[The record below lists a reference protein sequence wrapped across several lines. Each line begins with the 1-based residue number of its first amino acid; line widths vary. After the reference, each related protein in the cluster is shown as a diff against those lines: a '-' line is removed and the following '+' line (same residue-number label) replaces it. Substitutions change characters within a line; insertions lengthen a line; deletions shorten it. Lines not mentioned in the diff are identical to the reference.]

1 MSRMRAAARDHQ
13 RRPDEPPADF
23 EARVHAAARRVET
36 PCGKGRMVWHV
47 WGGDTSPP
55 LVLFHGGFGS
65 WRHWILNVLPLSEK
79 YRVIAADLPGLGD
92 SNPISEE
99 YTAENI
105 AKTVSAGVDEL
116 VPPPARFHIAGFS
129 FGGIIGG
136 HVSAIQGSRVHSYTA
151 VAAGGLGLRNA
162 PFPEL
167 ESMSSASTPEALAE
181 THRINLSRLMISNPN
196 RVDDLAI
203 HVQTQTVRRARV
215 RSGKI
220 PWTGTLTHA
229 LRRIDTT
236 LAGIWGVNDLIAAPY
251 MDDRIELFQSIQP
264 GCEFRLIEDA
274 GHWVMYERPDAF
286 NATLLE
292 LLAEAEKS

>member
-1 MSRMRAAARDHQ
+1 M
-13 RRPDEPPADF
+13 
-23 EARVHAAARRVET
+23 
-36 PCGKGRMVWHV
+36 
-47 WGGDTSPP
+47 
-55 LVLFHGGFGS
+55 LLHGGFGS

-92 SNPISEE
+92 SDPISEE

-105 AKTVSAGVDEL
+105 AKTVSAGVDVL
-116 VPPPARFHIAGFS
+116 VPAPARFHIAGFS

-136 HVSAIQGSRVHSYTA
+136 HVSAIQGNRVHSYTA

-167 ESMSSASTPEALAE
+167 ESMGAAKTPEAVTEVHRTNLA
-181 THRINLSRLMISNPN
+181 RLMFTNPD
-196 RVDDLAI
+196 RIDDLAI
-203 HVQTQTVRRARV
+203 HVQTETVRRARV

-229 LRRIDTT
+229 LRRIQTK
-236 LAGIWGVNDLIAAPY
+236 LAGIWGVHDLIAAPY
-251 MDDRIELFQSIQP
+251 MEDRVELFQSIQP
-264 GCEFRLIEDA
+264 GCDFRLIEDA

-286 NATLLE
+286 NVTLLE
-292 LLAEAEKS
+292 LLAKAEKS